1 MGGGQ
6 MPAEKK
12 QEILLE
18 SGTNEIEI
26 MEFTIAVKNFGINV
40 AKVVE
45 LMKYQ
50 EVMPMPNSRSYVE
63 GIFKPRE
70 KIMTVIN
77 LARYLNLPEK
87 SDNAQDIILVTNF
100 NYVNLSFHV
109 HTVEA
114 IHRISWE
121 DIEKP
126 DPSIYGNENGLATGI
141 ARINNRLIA
150 IIDFEKI
157 LAEISPNA
165 NSTYGRVKSA
175 PGRERSEAPILVA
188 EDSPFLEK
196 LILGALEKASYNNIT
211 VCQNGKEAWTKLQDI
226 KLNYEG
232 PIRDAVQ
239 CVITDIEMPQM
250 DGHRL
255 TKLIRGDKTLQDLP
269 VIIFSSLIDEKMRKK
284 GEIVGASAQI
294 TKPEIDQLVAAV
306 DRYVR

>member
-6 MPAEKK
+6 MPSEKK
-12 QEILLE
+12 HEILLE

-26 MEFTIAVKNFGINV
+26 MEFTIAGKSFGINV

-50 EVMPMPNSRSYVE
+50 EIMPMPHSSPYVE
-63 GIFKPRE
+63 GIFKPRD

-77 LARYLNLPEK
+77 LAQYLNLPEK
-87 SDNAQDIILVTNF
+87 SENAHDIILVTNF
-100 NYVNLSFHV
+100 NKVNLSFHV

-121 DIEKP
+121 NIEKP
-126 DPSIYGNENGLATGI
+126 DNAIYGSEYGLATGI
-141 ARINNRLIA
+141 ARINDRLIA

-157 LAEISPNA
+157 LAEISPGSNA
-165 NSTYGRVKSA
+165 AERLKHIPEN
-175 PGRERSEAPILVA
+175 ERSDAPILIA

-196 LILGALEKASYNNIT
+196 LITTALEKASYNNIT
-211 VCQNGKEAWTKLQDI
+211 VCQNGKEAWNMLQEI
-226 KLNYEG
+226 KSGSNG
-232 PIRDAVQ
+232 SVSDAVQ

-255 TKLIRGDKTLQDLP
+255 TKLIREDKSLQDIP

-284 GEIVGASAQI
+284 GERVGASAQI
-294 TKPEIDQLVAAV
+294 TKPEIDRLVATV
-306 DRYVR
+306 DRFIR